1 MFRRINMN
9 NKYGVYAKEVYIH
22 LEINPATLRNWST
35 MIESHGYN
43 FEKNPKGQRI
53 YYQREIFALSNLK
66 TLLSQRES
74 LESATKA
81 IATKLIEQKSAETAI
96 GAITEN
102 QQNEETITLSRSDL
116 DNYINNM
123 EKKFSEFIAKRDALF
138 IEEMKKRDER
148 LLEAINKMQLQIAAG
163 QEAIE
168 SNVQED
174 TKEDYTNVILNEIKE
189 LRQQISTSQSE
200 GKKGLLQKL
209 FGKD

>member
-1 MFRRINMN
+1 MFRRKNMN

-22 LEINPATLRNWST
+22 LDINPATLRNWST

-66 TLLSQRES
+66 TLLAQRES

-81 IATKLIEQKSAETAI
+81 IAIKLIEQKSAETAI
-96 GAITEN
+96 GAIVEN
-102 QQNEETITLSRSDL
+102 QQNEEIITLSRSDL
-116 DNYINNM
+116 DNYIDNM
-123 EKKFSEFIAKRDALF
+123 EKRFSDFITKRDALF
-138 IEEMKKRDER
+138 IEEMQKRDNR
-148 LLEAINKMQLQIAAG
+148 LLEAINKMQLQIAAS
-163 QEAIE
+163 QETTE
-168 SNVQED
+168 SNTED
-174 TKEDYTNVILNEIKE
+174 KTNNENTEVILNEIKA
-189 LRQQISTSQSE
+189 LKQQISSSQSE